1 MAALRDLF
9 EVYGALDEAAGKS
22 SNPSTA
28 ATLDE
33 FLPKA
38 SRNPGWYR
46 EVEDFFFRENAQHSP
61 SLGDACMRLGEHAK
75 EAKRGNARPLTAPQ
89 KQRLFYGLS
98 AAARIHEVAPTSV
111 LAGSKED
118 FKAAVLPGLAAA
130 GPEDETYE
138 WRLDNVYHHFDD
150 YFFDRVQ
157 SGSVGRANY
166 LPYREKSASDEM
178 KVVDRSTLNVP
189 LCRSALVVVDG
200 LRCAVIDTDL
210 ESDDISLNELK
221 AIVNPFNWNKNYP
234 AFFLNMAPFR
244 DPFRRDGWRR
254 VLETVGFGELDSLD
268 ITTALKYH
276 PTDRKL
282 EASLDYDLDD
292 PTPGPGDGQVLVDR
306 GYINMWATEGD
317 PDVPGV
323 RVRTRKVIHIDG
335 LSPYA
340 QTRWVC
346 LTGYGTASSEFLF
359 GPAENKPDKPQPF
372 PYYEHGQQ
380 PEADPETSDSGPST
394 HVVATAVDVWTDAVQ
409 DVANDY
415 FEVAEKWMA
424 GGLRLSDVT
433 ELSQKVTGRLV
444 SSPLEFLER
453 VNQPRYPR
461 GRPSETQQ
469 SRQPNQT
476 QQGGAAP

>member
-1 MAALRDLF
+1 MAALRDVF

-22 SNPSTA
+22 SDPTTA

-38 SRNPGWYR
+38 SRNAGWYR
-46 EVEDFFFRENAQHSP
+46 EVEDFFFREKAQQSP
-61 SLGDACMRLGEHAK
+61 SLGDACARLGKRAEQAK
-75 EAKRGNARPLTAPQ
+75 PGEPPPLTAPQ

-98 AAARIHEVAPTSV
+98 AATRIHEVAPTSV

-118 FKAAVLPGLAAA
+118 LKAAVLPGLAAV
-130 GPEDETYE
+130 GPDNKPYK
-138 WRLDNVYHHFDD
+138 WRLDNVNRHFDA
-150 YFFDRVQ
+150 YSARVQ

-166 LPYREKSASDEM
+166 VPFRAEAASSRMEL
-178 KVVDRSTLNVP
+178 VDPSTLDIP
-189 LCRSALVVVDG
+189 LCDSALVVVDG
-200 LRCAVIDTDL
+200 LRCAVIDTNL
-210 ESDDISLNELK
+210 TSKRISLNELK

-234 AFFLNMAPFR
+234 AFFLSMAPFR

-276 PTDRKL
+276 PTDREL

-359 GPAENKPDKPQPF
+359 GPAENTPDKPEPF
-372 PYYEHGQQ
+372 HYYKHGQQ
-380 PEADPETSDSGPST
+380 PEAAPETSDSGPST
-394 HVVATAVDVWTDAVQ
+394 HVVATAVDVWTDSVQ
-409 DVANDY
+409 DLVSDY

-444 SSPLEFLER
+444 SSPSEFLER
-453 VNQPRYPR
+453 INQPRYPR
-461 GRPSETQQ
+461 GRANDAQQ
-469 SRQPNQT
+469 GRQPNQT
-476 QQGGAAP
+476 QQGDAP